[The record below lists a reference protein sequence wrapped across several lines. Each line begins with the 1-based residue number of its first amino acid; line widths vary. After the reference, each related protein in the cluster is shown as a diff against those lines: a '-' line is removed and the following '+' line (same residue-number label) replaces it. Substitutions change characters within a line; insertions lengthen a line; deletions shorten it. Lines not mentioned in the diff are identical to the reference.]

1 MKGRKQTGLQ
11 GVDYI
16 EGPVR
21 TQLALKGSQRLEW
34 PPKLGERTGLIPMT
48 VSQGA
53 DPLHLGS
60 PGQMVFRRGCS
71 SGEVRN
77 PQS

>member
-1 MKGRKQTGLQ
+1 MTPVSEGKEA
-11 GVDYI
+11 DWAA
-16 EGPVR
+16 GPVR
-21 TQLALKGSQRLEW
+21 TQLALRGSQRPEW

-53 DPLHLGS
+53 DSLHLGS
-60 PGQMVFRRGCS
+60 PGQMVLRRGCS
-71 SGEVRN
+71 SGEVGN